1 MEGGEPIG
9 TVLSILLLILK
20 ILGITLL
27 VILGLVILI
36 LVLVLCVP
44 IRYDLKGR
52 YRDDGLKAKGGI
64 HWLLKLVHVKLA
76 AINAQ
81 ILVKVNVLGRCFK
94 KMHIGKWD
102 EEPEA
107 SEEGGAPKTEAEPEK
122 KPEQKDKKENAPAQ
136 PYDAVFAG
144 MEEAEEKEKKE
155 RKAEKK
161 KEAAADPAAGESEEG
176 TDIREL
182 IRKAEVF
189 LDDEKNQYTI
199 HLILKQLLRMG
210 KHLLPT
216 RFLVEGRLGLGDPA
230 KTGELVGKVYRF
242 YPLYGDHIR
251 LDGVYDEEVKDIYAE
266 IGGRIRLGV
275 FVEIAVRLLLNKNFR
290 SWLKQMKKDKNEKN
304 DKNGQPAEQPEAAAA

>member
-155 RKAEKK
+155 RKAEKRRKSPRTPPPERAK
-161 KEAAADPAAGESEEG
+161 KE
-176 TDIREL
+176 
-182 IRKAEVF
+182 
-189 LDDEKNQYTI
+189 
-199 HLILKQLLRMG
+199 
-210 KHLLPT
+210 
-216 RFLVEGRLGLGDPA
+216 
-230 KTGELVGKVYRF
+230 
-242 YPLYGDHIR
+242 
-251 LDGVYDEEVKDIYAE
+251 
-266 IGGRIRLGV
+266 RISG
-275 FVEIAVRLLLNKNFR
+275 N
-290 SWLKQMKKDKNEKN
+290 
-304 DKNGQPAEQPEAAAA
+304 